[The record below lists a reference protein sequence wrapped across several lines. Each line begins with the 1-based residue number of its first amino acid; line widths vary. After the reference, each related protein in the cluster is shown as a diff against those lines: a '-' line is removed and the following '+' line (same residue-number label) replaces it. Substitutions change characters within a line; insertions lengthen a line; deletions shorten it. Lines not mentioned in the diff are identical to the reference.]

1 MIIKNLISK
10 IKNKR
15 KYKKLKINIL
25 KTTKNLFMKSL
36 KKTKKLNEMSVKH
49 KPYHLILLMAY
60 EKRL

>member
-1 MIIKNLISK
+1 
-10 IKNKR
+10 
-15 KYKKLKINIL
+15 
-25 KTTKNLFMKSL
+25 MKSL